1 MRLRLLLSFTLVV
14 LVSVASVVFLTRQG
28 AVSEVRTFMVR
39 GGMADVANL
48 VELLEEHYA
57 QNGTWAGVQRLLRLP
72 HGQGRGSQGA
82 MMGTMM
88 DQRLRVADSTGS
100 VVADSATPPEFSTLT
115 AAELEQAIPLQAGG
129 KTAGYLLAEGGMT
142 FSSSDEAFLIR
153 RLNRAALIAGLVGG
167 GLALLLSLLLAG
179 RLLQPIRALTGL
191 AGRMAQGDLSQRAQV
206 QGTDELARLGR
217 AFNEMASS
225 LEQAQASR
233 RAMTA
238 DIAHELRNPLSI
250 QRAHL
255 EALQDGIYPFTAEN
269 LEPVLQQNLLL
280 TRLVEDLHTLALAE
294 AGQLSL
300 DLQPV
305 DLTTLVQESL
315 ERFRPQAD
323 ERDIRLEAELQP
335 LPPLRVDPQRI
346 EQILGN
352 LLSNALRHTPDGGR
366 VRVRLQPD
374 CERVFVS
381 VHDSGPGIP
390 EEALEKIFERFYRAD
405 RARSRSQGG
414 AGLGL
419 SIARNLAQ
427 AHGGTLRAANH
438 PQGGAVFTLEL
449 PAAGLE

>member
-1 MRLRLLLSFTLVV
+1 
-14 LVSVASVVFLTRQG
+14 
-28 AVSEVRTFMVR
+28 
-39 GGMADVANL
+39 
-48 VELLEEHYA
+48 
-57 QNGTWAGVQRLLRLP
+57 
-72 HGQGRGSQGA
+72 
-82 MMGTMM
+82 MGTMM

-255 EALQDGIYPFTAEN
+255 EALQDGIYPLTAEN

-374 CERVFVS
+374 SERVFVS

-427 AHGGTLRAANH
+427 AHGGALRAANH